1 MTTSATD
8 VIPPAHEAAGIC
20 TAPCRAD
27 ELNRHHARAQGRDLQ
42 CDSEGRGT
50 TEWPATAGHSL
61 HAARDEADDALVY
74 SNLGDG
80 RVLVFW
86 LLLLATQLATA
97 LWLGIVVLLA
107 KMPVLSR
114 VSGPAPRAKGESAHL
129 LADAWSSLTL
139 STTVDAVAVLATF
152 NGPVIRRFHY
162 AVSQRIMILASI
174 LSFLLSSWNE
184 KASFVARYPVESVA
198 VACVLYAL
206 FSLLLDGFEKK
217 MHASDADCS
226 WRRLSQYSQRFC
238 RAQSTWGRALTHSAV
253 IAAVGL
259 FLTALI
265 PAPWSSVI
273 PVVQILFEAVYLSTL
288 RIKKTPQYIL
298 LSSPPFFANIC
309 VLWGVAPLRSSPRI
323 SIRPWSFLA
332 LFLAGRV
339 LLDMHLRTVLKWR
352 HELQWTR
359 EEVLPSTRRLL
370 GVCAAMLLFENL
382 GLRVVT
388 YIKLI
393 MIPAIFGAASVGFT
407 SLAAHSIAV
416 RVPAH
421 R

>member
-27 ELNRHHARAQGRDLQ
+27 ELNMHHARTQGRDLQ
-42 CDSEGRGT
+42 CDSQGRGT
-50 TEWPATAGHSL
+50 TEWPGTAGHSL

-74 SNLGDG
+74 SNLGDS

-174 LSFLLSSWNE
+174 MSFLLSSCNE

-198 VACVLYAL
+198 VACALYAL
-206 FSLLLDGFEKK
+206 FCLLLDSFEKT

-226 WRRLSQYSQRFC
+226 WRRLSEYSQRFC
-238 RAQSTWGRALTHSAV
+238 RAQSTWGRALIHSAV

-273 PVVQILFEAVYLSTL
+273 PVVQILFERGGTPFYTPTVSLLKDRLQNAIYAQLSFDTDRGKSAAAAGEGMFTWYQLTIKGFTL
-288 RIKKTPQYIL
+288 SLVQDYDDLTRGQ
-298 LSSPPFFANIC
+298 
-309 VLWGVAPLRSSPRI
+309 
-323 SIRPWSFLA
+323 
-332 LFLAGRV
+332 LAGPSS
-339 LLDMHLRTVLKWR
+339 TVDR
-352 HELQWTR
+352 FACELYN
-359 EEVLPSTRRLL
+359 VISDF
-370 GVCAAMLLFENL
+370 A
-382 GLRVVT
+382 
-388 YIKLI
+388 
-393 MIPAIFGAASVGFT
+393 
-407 SLAAHSIAV
+407 
-416 RVPAH
+416 
-421 R
+421 

>member
-27 ELNRHHARAQGRDLQ
+27 ELNMHHARAQGRDLQ
-42 CDSEGRGT
+42 CDSEGRAT
-50 TEWPATAGHSL
+50 TEWPGTARHSL

-86 LLLLATQLATA
+86 RLLLATQLATA

-162 AVSQRIMILASI
+162 AVSQRVMILASI
-174 LSFLLSSWNE
+174 LSFLLSWWNE

-198 VACVLYAL
+198 VACALYAL
-206 FSLLLDGFEKK
+206 FSLLLDSFEKT

-238 RAQSTWGRALTHSAV
+238 RAQSTWGRALIHSAV

-273 PVVQILFEAVYLSTL
+273 PVVQILFEVRRVNLTTSCRGGCRLLNQMTGRIPIDVEDKKDAAVYSPQLTPLLCQHL
-288 RIKKTPQYIL
+288 RAL
-298 LSSPPFFANIC
+298 GGGAAAFFSANIYPAL
-309 VLWGVAPLRSSPRI
+309 VFSS
-323 SIRPWSFLA
+323 SLS
-332 LFLAGRV
+332 GRT
-339 LLDMHLRTVLKWR
+339 RT
-352 HELQWTR
+352 
-359 EEVLPSTRRLL
+359 
-370 GVCAAMLLFENL
+370 A
-382 GLRVVT
+382 
-388 YIKLI
+388 
-393 MIPAIFGAASVGFT
+393 
-407 SLAAHSIAV
+407 
-416 RVPAH
+416 
-421 R
+421 